1 MMAYRHPATIALLA
15 PLTLAGCVLL
25 LTGCKTVGP
34 NYKAPPVPA
43 PPSFTD
49 DGHNGDWASAAP
61 ADAADRG
68 AWWAIYQDPD
78 LNTLEQHCASANQ
91 SIVAALH
98 AYEQAHD
105 LVRETHASLYP
116 TVSIG
121 GSATRNAISAN
132 KPMTSASSAHD
143 YWDFLIPLNITWEPD
158 LWGAVRRQIESASA
172 SAQASAA
179 DLANTRLSLQG
190 LLAVTYLQLRGLD
203 LQAQLL
209 RSTIDAYT
217 QTLQLTQVRLKG
229 GLSTESDVAEAQAQ
243 LEEARAQLIDLG
255 VQRAQ
260 YEHAIAVL
268 IGEPAT
274 AFRIP
279 DEPLAGDPPAIPT
292 GVPSELLQRRPDIA
306 AAERRVAAANALIG
320 VAKAAYYPNITL
332 GAEGGMESALVSR
345 IFSSGSA
352 EWNAGPSAS
361 EILYDAG
368 RRRAQVDYAIA
379 QREQATALYR
389 EQVLSAFRDVEDQL
403 SALRVL
409 EQEAA
414 AQQRA
419 VDAARRS
426 TELSTLRYKRGLA
439 TYLEVLINQTIQL
452 NDERAAAALVAR
464 RIVASA
470 QLQLALG
477 GGWST
482 TQLPSN

>member
-1 MMAYRHPATIALLA
+1 MMAYRRPATIVMLA
-15 PLTLAGCVLL
+15 TLL

-43 PPSFTD
+43 PPSFSD
-49 DGHNGDWASAAP
+49 EGHNGDWAAAAP

-409 EQEAA
+409 QQEAA

-426 TELSTLRYKRGLA
+426 TDLSTLRYKRGLA
-439 TYLEVLINQTIQL
+439 TYLEVLTNQTIQL

>member
-1 MMAYRHPATIALLA
+1 MKAHRLLGLTATAAALVLG
-15 PLTLAGCVLL
+15 GCL
-25 LTGCKTVGP
+25 VGP
-34 NYKAPPVPA
+34 NYKAPAVPA
-43 PPSFTD
+43 PPAYSD
-49 DGHNGDWASAAP
+49 SGHNGDWASAKP

-68 AWWAIYQDPD
+68 AWWAVYQDPE
-78 LNTLEQHCASANQ
+78 LNDLEQRCSSANQ
-91 SIVAALH
+91 NIAAALH

-105 LVRETHASLYP
+105 LVRVNRAALYP

-121 GSATRNAISAN
+121 A
-132 KPMTSASSAHD
+132 SASRNRISNTTPLRPAGAAAD
-143 YWDFLIPLNITWEPD
+143 YWEFLIPLNISWEPD
-158 LWGAVRRQIESASA
+158 LWGAVRRQIESSVA

-179 DLANTRLSLQG
+179 DLADTRLSLQG
-190 LLAVTYLQLRGLD
+190 MLAVTFLQLRGLD

-209 RSTIDAYT
+209 RSTLDTYT
-217 QTLQLTQVRLKG
+217 QTLQLTQALRKG
-229 GLSTESDVAEAQAQ
+229 GLVTEIDVQEAQAQ
-243 LEEARAQLIDLG
+243 LEETRAQLIDLG
-255 VQRAQ
+255 ERRAQ

-274 AFRIP
+274 DFHIAER
-279 DEPLAGDPPAIPT
+279 PLSGNPPAVPT

-332 GAEGGMESALVSR
+332 GAGGGLETDMVSQL
-345 IFSSGSA
+345 FNSGSA
-352 EWNAGPSAS
+352 QWNAGPSAS

-368 RRRAQVDYAIA
+368 RRKAQVDYAVA

-409 EQEAA
+409 EEEATV
-414 AQQRA
+414 QQRA
-419 VDAARRS
+419 VDAAKQG
-426 TELSTLRYKRGLA
+426 TDLSLLRYKRGLA
-439 TYLEVLINQTIQL
+439 AYLEVLTSQTIEL

-470 QLQLALG
+470 QLQMALG
-477 GGWST
+477 GGWSSS
-482 TQLPSN
+482 QLPAN